1 MNILVIAV
9 TLAFV
14 LLLDLV
20 MMLLLVLIRI
30 DQINLFDSINKIY
43 EKGFKDGTRNSNSK
57 D

>member
-43 EKGFKDGTRNSNSK
+43 EKGFKDGTRNSN
-57 D
+57 